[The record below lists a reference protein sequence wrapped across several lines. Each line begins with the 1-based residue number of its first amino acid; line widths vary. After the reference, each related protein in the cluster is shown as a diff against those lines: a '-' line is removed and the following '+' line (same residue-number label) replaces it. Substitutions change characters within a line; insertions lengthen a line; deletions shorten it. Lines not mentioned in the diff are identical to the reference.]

1 MSQSIL
7 PTLTATPATVQT
19 QQMQMSYE
27 AFLAW
32 EHDGIAE
39 WVNGTVFLMS
49 VKQEHQRIVDFL
61 NALLRLFVKLSGLG
75 TVITAPYVM
84 RVKPAAPGREP
95 DLMFI
100 AQANLA
106 RLTSEQLN
114 GPADLVI
121 EVISDESVNRDR
133 VEKFEEYE
141 DAGVREYW
149 LIDSR
154 PNRQRADFYVLNEK
168 GRYRAMPIEDD
179 QIYRSTLLPNFWLN
193 VNWLWEQDPDVLTAF
208 AAVVGPDAVIR
219 ALKK

>member
-1 MSQSIL
+1 MSQS
-7 PTLTATPATVQT
+7 TLIAPPETASAKRL
-19 QQMQMSYE
+19 QMSYE

-39 WVNGTVFLMS
+39 WKNGEIFQMS

-61 NALLRLFVKLSGLG
+61 NALLRLFVKLAGLG
-75 TVITAPYVM
+75 TIITAPYVM
-84 RVKPAAPGREP
+84 RVKPDAPGREP

-100 AQANLA
+100 AQHNLG

-168 GRYRAMPIEDD
+168 GRFRAMPIEDD
-179 QIYRSTLLPNFWLN
+179 KIYRSTLLPNFWLN
-193 VNWLWEQDPDVLTAF
+193 IDWLWEQDPDALASLATI
-208 AAVVGPDAVIR
+208 VGPEAVIR
-219 ALKK
+219 ALGK

>member
-7 PTLTATPATVQT
+7 PALTATPAIVQT
-19 QQMQMSYE
+19 QQLQMSYE

-32 EHDGIAE
+32 EHGGIAE
-39 WVNGTVFLMS
+39 WVNGTVYQMS

-193 VNWLWEQDPDVLTAF
+193 VNWLWEQDPDALAAF
-208 AAVVGPDAVIR
+208 AAIVGPDAVIR